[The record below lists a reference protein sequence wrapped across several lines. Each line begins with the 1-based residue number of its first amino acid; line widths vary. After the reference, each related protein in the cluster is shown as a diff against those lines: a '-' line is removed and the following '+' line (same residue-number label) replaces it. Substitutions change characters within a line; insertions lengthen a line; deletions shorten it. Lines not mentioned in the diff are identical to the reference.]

1 MIPARPGRWY
11 SWLAFGLP
19 FLTAALVYLLT
30 AASGLN
36 WRHGG
41 DDGGDLA
48 TAVALDG
55 VPHPTG
61 YPLYLASGKLF
72 AFLDSD
78 PARALTLATALWGAL
93 AAGVLSLAV
102 YRFNRQLLW
111 QPVPVATG
119 TRLLEIACLS
129 GGLLAGLS
137 LAFAPLVWS
146 QALIIEIY
154 SLNLLLLASM
164 LLALAWWREKTD
176 SAGRLYVLALA
187 AGLALGH
194 HRTAIFSLLAI
205 AICMYLA
212 GRAGKET
219 DRPLFNRK
227 RLGAAAVVLALAALL
242 PSLTILMRGGHNPG
256 SNWSDLSWNNPASFW
271 QYLSGSDYRNLLF
284 AAPLSQSL
292 GRVAASAGML
302 FQQFGL
308 MGLALGWSGLAV
320 AGLSMPQYRPLA
332 WLVSLGLL
340 GHLVFAAVYAADN
353 SQVYLIPFFA
363 FWAVASGFGL
373 AWISLT
379 GLARWPRYR
388 RTLAGLALAAALA
401 LPGISLAANYSRLN
415 LNQDRS
421 AEVWAKAQL
430 DAAPARAI
438 LITNQDTAT
447 FALWYVQ
454 YVQNY
459 RPEIA
464 IIESRLLDTPWY
476 RNNLARLYP
485 ELKLPAAGNSNG
497 LIAANPTREVILLTP
512 PGPP

>member
-1 MIPARPGRWY
+1 MAYQLKTRKNITPATGETTSDQMIPARPGRWY

-176 SAGRLYVLALA
+176 SAGRL
-187 AGLALGH
+187 
-194 HRTAIFSLLAI
+194 
-205 AICMYLA
+205 
-212 GRAGKET
+212 
-219 DRPLFNRK
+219 
-227 RLGAAAVVLALAALL
+227 
-242 PSLTILMRGGHNPG
+242 
-256 SNWSDLSWNNPASFW
+256 
-271 QYLSGSDYRNLLF
+271 
-284 AAPLSQSL
+284 
-292 GRVAASAGML
+292 
-302 FQQFGL
+302 
-308 MGLALGWSGLAV
+308 
-320 AGLSMPQYRPLA
+320 
-332 WLVSLGLL
+332 
-340 GHLVFAAVYAADN
+340 
-353 SQVYLIPFFA
+353 
-363 FWAVASGFGL
+363 
-373 AWISLT
+373 
-379 GLARWPRYR
+379 
-388 RTLAGLALAAALA
+388 
-401 LPGISLAANYSRLN
+401 SLAC
-415 LNQDRS
+415 
-421 AEVWAKAQL
+421 
-430 DAAPARAI
+430 
-438 LITNQDTAT
+438 
-447 FALWYVQ
+447 
-454 YVQNY
+454 
-459 RPEIA
+459 
-464 IIESRLLDTPWY
+464 
-476 RNNLARLYP
+476 
-485 ELKLPAAGNSNG
+485 
-497 LIAANPTREVILLTP
+497 
-512 PGPP
+512 